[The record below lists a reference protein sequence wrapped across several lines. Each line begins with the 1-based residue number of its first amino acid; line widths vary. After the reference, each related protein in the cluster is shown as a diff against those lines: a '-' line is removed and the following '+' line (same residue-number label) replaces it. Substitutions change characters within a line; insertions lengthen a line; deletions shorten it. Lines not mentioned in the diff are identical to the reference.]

1 MGTRTDAAR
10 HRFASSQ
17 RSLCRRFAR
26 AGSTT
31 PQQSFRKD
39 VIASHANLNDS
50 TGLILDE
57 LKAVAQEVGTPA
69 AQVALAWVRSK
80 GAVTS
85 ILLGARTS
93 QQLEDNLGVLET
105 TLSTDQLARLDARSA
120 IELGFPHDLLAAPM
134 NQLA

>member
-1 MGTRTDAAR
+1 MRTPIGDPGVSGVSRERRPRSTRYLRTLLR
-10 HRFASSQ
+10 
-17 RSLCRRFAR
+17 RSGSRLRNLRPGHCRR
-26 AGSTT
+26 
-31 PQQSFRKD
+31 
-39 VIASHANLNDS
+39 
-50 TGLILDE
+50 
-57 LKAVAQEVGTPA
+57 EVD
-69 AQVALAWVRSK
+69 LAWVRSK